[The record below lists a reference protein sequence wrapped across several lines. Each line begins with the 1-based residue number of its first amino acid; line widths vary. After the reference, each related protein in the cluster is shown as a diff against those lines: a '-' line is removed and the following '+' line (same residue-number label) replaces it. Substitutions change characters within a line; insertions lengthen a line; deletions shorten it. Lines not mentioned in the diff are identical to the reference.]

1 MGPKER
7 IKELTDLLNEANTK
21 YYVLDAPEMPDF
33 EYDRLLRELE
43 ELEAALA
50 YPLVALAVQMK
61 LEELVEALDLLIS
74 GRKNV
79 S

>member
-43 ELEAALA
+43 EMEAAN
-50 YPLVALAVQMK
+50 P
-61 LEELVEALDLLIS
+61 ELPCPIPPRDGWAA
-74 GRKNV
+74 RP
-79 S
+79 